1 MIAAAAGNGK
11 FDDFRCVE
19 KCDRGRGV
27 HFPKIKVVCAR
38 ESVAV
43 GLVSL
48 MSGARCNGR
57 YRWRELER
65 GSLGDGVEREE

>member
-1 MIAAAAGNGK
+1 MIAAAGNGK
-11 FDDFRCVE
+11 FRMIFVVR
-19 KCDRGRGV
+19 RSAITGGV

-43 GLVSL
+43 GSVSL